1 MPSRYITFIL
11 PFNESNDEEGYNNNF
26 KNSFK
31 LEREDKLK
39 LNLNKKIL
47 LFKDNFNLDL
57 KPKESTSFINIKEYL
72 AEIALIK
79 PLKLPFIKIPDIL
92 S

>member
-1 MPSRYITFIL
+1 MPSRYITFML

-31 LEREDKLK
+31 LEREDKLE

>member
-1 MPSRYITFIL
+1 MPSRYITFML

-31 LEREDKLK
+31 LEREDKLE

-72 AEIALIK
+72 AEIAFIK

>member
-1 MPSRYITFIL
+1 ML

-31 LEREDKLK
+31 LEREDKLE